1 MARKGEGIGIV
12 EGWQGGLG
20 GEDFLRELVE
30 RTVQQVLEAEMASFL
45 GAGSYERNGERRGWR
60 NGYKPRTLKTRVGGL
75 ELMVPKDRD
84 GEFQTEL
91 FERYQRSEKA
101 LVLAMLQMYVEGVST
116 RKVSAIT
123 EALCGLEVS
132 KSQVSALTAKLD
144 AEVAAWRS
152 RPLTEEYPYLIFD
165 ARYEKVRRGG
175 AVVSQGVLVAIGISA
190 AGCREVLGCW
200 VAESESEASW
210 GAVFAELKQRG
221 LSGVRYVVS
230 DDHAGMVKA
239 IGRHFQCAVWQRCQ
253 GAFRA
258 QRAEPVR
265 RAAASAGAAPDAFGD
280 RSADARGR
288 QDRAGSGDRRV
299 REEGPQG
306 GAVAGGTRRRDPG
319 RIRSAR
325 GAPQTDADHQHA
337 GAPEPGVETQDQSGE
352 GVSQRTVVPAAGR
365 GAADGDQSGVDG
377 QNLPEHGGGDRD
389 RTPSNRRLRG
399 PTRSGL
405 RPPRGRP
412 LNQPEQATTT

>member
-20 GEDFLRELVE
+20 GEDFLRGLVE
-30 RTVQQVLEAEMASFL
+30 RVVQQVLEAEMTSFL
-45 GAGSYERNGERRGWR
+45 GAGTYERTGERRGWR

-101 LVLAMLQMYVEGVST
+101 LVLAMVQMYLEGVST

-144 AEVAAWRS
+144 AEIAEWRM

-239 IGRHFQCAVWQRCQ
+239 IGRHFQGAVWQRCQ
-253 GAFRA
+253 VHFVRNALSLCGVA
-258 QRAEPVR
+258 QRPVALSLMR
-265 RAAASAGAAPDAFGD
+265 SVTEAPTREAARTALAAAVAELEKKSPKV
-280 RSADARGR
+280 ARLL
-288 QDRAGSGDRRV
+288 
-299 REEGPQG
+299 EEHGEE
-306 GAVAGGTRRRDPG
+306 
-319 RIRSAR
+319 IL
-325 GAPQTDADHQHA
+325 
-337 GAPEPGVETQDQSGE
+337 GVY
-352 GVSQRTVVPAAGR
+352 A
-365 GAADGDQSGVDG
+365 
-377 QNLPEHGGGDRD
+377 LPEAHRKRM
-389 RTPSNRRLRG
+389 RTTNMLERQNQELKRRTRVVRIFPNEQSCLRLVSALLIETSQEWMG
-399 PTRSGL
+399 RVYL
-405 RPPRGRP
+405 RMEEDTGT
-412 LNQPEQATTT
+412 ETHAQAA

>member
-144 AEVAAWRS
+144 AEVAVWRS

-239 IGRHFQCAVWQRCQ
+239 IGRHFQGAVWQRCQ
-253 GAFRA
+253 AHFVRNALSLCGVQ
-258 QRAEPVR
+258 QRPLVLRLMRSVTEAPTREAAR
-265 RAAASAGAAPDAFGD
+265 IALAAAIAEFEKKAPKAARLLEEHGEEILGVYALPEAH
-280 RSADARGR
+280 RKRMRTTNMLER
-288 QDRAGSGDRRV
+288 QNQELKRRTRVV
-299 REEGPQG
+299 RVFPNEQSCLRL
-306 GAVAGGTRRRDPG
+306 VAALLMETNQEWMG
-319 RIRSAR
+319 RIYLSMEEAI
-325 GAPQTDADHQHA
+325 AT
-337 GAPEPGVETQDQSGE
+337 EP
-352 GVSQRTVVPAAGR
+352 PAI
-365 GAADGDQSGVDG
+365 AA
-377 QNLPEHGGGDRD
+377 
-389 RTPSNRRLRG
+389 
-399 PTRSGL
+399 
-405 RPPRGRP
+405 
-412 LNQPEQATTT
+412 

>member
-20 GEDFLRELVE
+20 GEDFLRGLVE
-30 RTVQQVLEAEMASFL
+30 RVVQQVLEAEMTSFL
-45 GAGSYERNGERRGWR
+45 GAGTYERNGERRGWR

-101 LVLAMLQMYVEGVST
+101 FVLAMVQMYLEGVST

-144 AEVAAWRS
+144 AEIAEWRM

-210 GAVFAELKQRG
+210 GEVFAELKQRG

-239 IGRHFQCAVWQRCQ
+239 IGRHFQGAVWQRCQ
-253 GAFRA
+253 VHFVRNALSLCGVA
-258 QRAEPVR
+258 QRPLVLSLMRSVTEAPTRE
-265 RAAASAGAAPDAFGD
+265 AAKTAFGL
-280 RSADARGR
+280 
-288 QDRAGSGDRRV
+288 
-299 REEGPQG
+299 
-306 GAVAGGTRRRDPG
+306 AVAELEKKAPKT
-319 RIRSAR
+319 AR
-325 GAPQTDADHQHA
+325 LLEEHG
-337 GAPEPGVETQDQSGE
+337 EEILGVY
-352 GVSQRTVVPAAGR
+352 A
-365 GAADGDQSGVDG
+365 
-377 QNLPEHGGGDRD
+377 LPEAHRKRM
-389 RTPSNRRLRG
+389 RTTNMLERQNQELKRRTRVVRIFPNEQSCLRLVSALLMETSQEWMG
-399 PTRSGL
+399 RVYL
-405 RPPRGRP
+405 RMEEDTGT
-412 LNQPEQATTT
+412 ETHAQAA